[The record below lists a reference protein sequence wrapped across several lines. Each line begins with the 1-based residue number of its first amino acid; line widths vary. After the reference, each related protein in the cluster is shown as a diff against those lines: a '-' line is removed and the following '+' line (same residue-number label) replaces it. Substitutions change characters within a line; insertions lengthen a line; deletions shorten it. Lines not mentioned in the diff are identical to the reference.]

1 LEGVFTLSDYLLQM
15 KGIDKSF
22 GGTHALDHVDF
33 AIEPGRVVCLVGENG
48 CGKSTLV
55 KIISGVY
62 TKDEG
67 EVYFEDKLIDHITPA
82 DATRLGI
89 QVIYQDLSIFPN
101 LTAKENLAINSE
113 ILNNRKIVNRK
124 RWEATA
130 KEALSKIGYDID
142 LNAKMGSLSIADKQ
156 LVAICRALLFNAK
169 LIIMDEPTTSLTKR
183 EVDALFKTVRQLKE
197 TGISIMFIGHK
208 IEEIFEIADD
218 VCVMRNGK
226 NVFLGKTEGLQ
237 RKDLIYYMTGREIN
251 DDFFVPENISEEPVL
266 EVEHLSLANKYEDIN
281 FKLHKGEIL
290 GITGLLGSGRTE
302 LALSLFGIEHP
313 TGGVIKKNG
322 QEIKITSPTKAKRFK
337 IGYLPEDR
345 HTEGLCLNQPIADN
359 IQLATL
365 KEISQNGV
373 LSNKTILKNA
383 RVWVDKFSIKTDDPT
398 KKADTLS
405 GGNQQKIVLS
415 KWLATDLEILV
426 LNGPTVGVDIGAKQ
440 DIHHLVHQLAN
451 NGLAVI
457 IISDDLAE
465 VVVNCS
471 RVLVMKAGNIVGE
484 MAGKDITEE
493 NIREIIM

>member
-1 LEGVFTLSDYLLQM
+1 MSEYLLQM

-22 GGTHALDHVDF
+22 GGTHALDHVNF
-33 AIEPGRVVCLVGENG
+33 AVKPGRVMCLAGENG

-67 EVYFEDKLIDHITPA
+67 EVYFEDKLIEHITPA
-82 DATRLGI
+82 DATKLGI

-101 LTAKENLAINSE
+101 LTVRENLAINSE
-113 ILNNRKIVNRK
+113 ILNNRRFVNRK
-124 RWEATA
+124 RWDETA

-142 LNAKMGSLSIADKQ
+142 LNAEMGALSIADKQ

-183 EVDALFKTVRQLKE
+183 EVDALFKTIRQLKE

-208 IEEIFEIADD
+208 LEEIFEIGDD

-251 DDFFVPENISEEPVL
+251 DDFFVPENISKEPIL
-266 EVEHLSLANKYEDIN
+266 EVEHLTLNNKYEDVS

-302 LALSLFGIEHP
+302 LALSLFGVEHP
-313 TGGVIKKNG
+313 TGGTIKMNG
-322 QEIKITSPTKAKRFK
+322 KEIKITSPTKAKALK

-345 HTEGLCLNQPIADN
+345 RTEGLCMNQAIDDN

-365 KEISQNGV
+365 QEISNHGV
-373 LSNKTILKNA
+373 LNQKTILKHA
-383 RVWVDKFSIKTDDPT
+383 QKWVDKFSIKTDDPR
-398 KKADTLS
+398 KKAETLS

-415 KWLATDLEILV
+415 KWLATNLEILV

-440 DIHHLVHQLAN
+440 DIHHLVHELAN
-451 NGLAVI
+451 DGLAVI
-457 IISDDLAE
+457 MISDDLAE

-471 RVLVMKAGNIVGE
+471 RVLVMKAGSIVGE
-484 MAGKDITEE
+484 MEGKEITED
-493 NIREIIM
+493 NIRQIIM